1 MKLFSILFLS
11 LFLILQHESV
21 ENKIEVIIKEDSRLF
36 IKGTSNVNQ
45 FTCDYKKPLEPQSL
59 SLIYEEI
66 EKSWVLQDAE
76 LFLKSTSFDCGGR
89 KINKDFQE
97 LIKSSQF
104 PSIQIEVCE
113 IKPEDSHLTAKIEVS
128 IAGITKPFPVTIAI
142 DNDKDSTY
150 TSILKLNIEDFDLK
164 APTKM
169 MGLIKVHEEI
179 SIHVNLHLEV
189 SIKD

>member
-11 LFLILQHESV
+11 LFLLHQHESV

-104 PSIQIEVCE
+104 PAIQIEVCE

-142 DNDKDSTY
+142 DNDNDFTY

-179 SIHVNLHLEV
+179 SIHVKLHLEV